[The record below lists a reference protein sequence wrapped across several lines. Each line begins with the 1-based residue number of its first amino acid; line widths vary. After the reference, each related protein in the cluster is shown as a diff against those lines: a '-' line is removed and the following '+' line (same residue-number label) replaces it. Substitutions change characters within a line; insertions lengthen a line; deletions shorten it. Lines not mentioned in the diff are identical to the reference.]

1 MPKITFKDKQGSIIE
16 TVDVPAD
23 TSVMEVLQDFILAN
37 NTFLASK
44 FICGGSDPFVELVMY
59 T

>member
-44 FICGGSDPFVELVMY
+44 LFVVAVPFVELVMY